1 MFFLEGMRSHGSIK
15 TDTWCQVMI
24 GASDDK
30 NMIEKEFLEKTE
42 LCEVAPNPSEGTM
55 AILRALYADGGPV
68 WRAYRRC
75 GITYH
80 DTDFLRVVGGEL
92 FVERER
98 ELQSLFPSH
107 SYFFDE
113 TRIPRPVRLKGFWT
127 SLKNTR
133 RFHSPSL
140 FVGTQSYGGTGA
152 DEITKEIHDR
162 LMRDRMSGSRQQIV
176 DQFLEDYEWIFL
188 GNLFA
193 ERAVA
198 RLTAM
203 LPEGMTIADA
213 LAFVPED
220 FPEIWDAPTD
230 VVGNTFEVSD
240 TSKFASFVG
249 TVSSKKVPNEIPTKE
264 LFDAQMGLRLREYG
278 RWLAMRGLTGV
289 RKGQSVVTPWAIASL
304 EQNGQRKL
312 VPVGVS
318 AGEAEGILADHSE
331 EGGIWVL
338 KTLSPELVNH
348 LKGVKG
354 VIAKNGGLL
363 SHFAIIA
370 REMRIPVVV
379 KYPIE
384 MLMMGKRVRM
394 NGGTGEVVV
403 LGK

>member
-1 MFFLEGMRSHGSIK
+1 
-15 TDTWCQVMI
+15 
-24 GASDDK
+24 
-30 NMIEKEFLEKTE
+30 MIEKEFLEKTE
-42 LCEVAPNPSEGTM
+42 LCEAAPNPSEGTM
-55 AILRALYADGGPV
+55 GILRVLYADGGPV

-75 GITYH
+75 GIVYC

-133 RFHSPSL
+133 RFQNL
-140 FVGTQSYGGTGA
+140 RIDG
-152 DEITKEIHDR
+152 DEVMKEIRTR
-162 LMRDRMSGSRQQIV
+162 LMRDRGDGSRQQIV
-176 DQFLEDYEWIFL
+176 DRFLEDYEWIFL

-198 RLTAM
+198 RLTAV
-203 LPEGMTIADA
+203 LPEGMTIANA
-213 LAFVPED
+213 LQYVPANL
-220 FPEIWDAPTD
+220 PEVWDAPTD
-230 VVGNTFEVSD
+230 AVGNTFELSD
-240 TSKFASFVG
+240 TSMFASFVG
-249 TVSSKKVPNEIPTKE
+249 KVSSEKVPNEIPVKE
-264 LFDAQMGLRLREYG
+264 LFDAQVGLRLREYG

-289 RKGQSVVTPWAIASL
+289 RIERASRAVASL
-304 EQNGQRKL
+304 ERSAVALSDGSLDSHAQLAQGGSPPIAQAKRSLNPPL
-312 VPVGVS
+312 GVS
-318 AGEAEGILADHSE
+318 SGEAEGVLSDHPE
-331 EGGIWVL
+331 AGTIWVL

-348 LKGVKG
+348 LKGVRG

-370 REMRIPVVV
+370 REIGVPVVV

-384 MLMMGKRVRM
+384 TLVMGEKVRM
-394 NGGTGEVVV
+394 SGGTGEVII